1 MPRTFDFLHRFEG
14 QVARRAAAS
23 AERGV
28 SDATDQAE
36 PDFATLVADVART
49 QAATEAARVETAA
62 PAIETLP
69 PGAGVVDTLVA
80 VLAPV
85 AGEQTPSGS
94 FNRMAAR
101 RVPARTPNPATAR
114 PVHGLA
120 PIRTLAT
127 PRWEQP

>member
-1 MPRTFDFLHRFEG
+1 MPLTPAFLHRFES
-14 QVARRAAAS
+14 QVAHRAAAS
-23 AERGV
+23 AGRASGEVAQG
-28 SDATDQAE
+28 E

-49 QAATEAARVETAA
+49 QAATEAARVETTM
-62 PAIETLP
+62 PDDESLS

-85 AGEQTPSGS
+85 AGEQAPSGS

-101 RVPARTPNPATAR
+101 RVPTRALAPASVR
-114 PVHGLA
+114 PAHGLA

-127 PRWEQP
+127 TPWEQA